1 MGRQAAQRET
11 YGVERVNALS
21 DGVFAIILTLLVLDL
36 EVPDP
41 AAGDA
46 VLAEIGRNW
55 HVFVAWTISFLAVA
69 RFWLVHHAVMAGL
82 ERCHTVTIAL
92 NFAVLGV
99 ASLVPFTADVLG
111 NSRMV
116 EPWSTA
122 VFALDFAL
130 LSIALGLLAHHV
142 VTEPS
147 LARSGAARGSLPGY
161 RRHHLVVLPVISLA
175 AAVLA
180 FSNPVAAL
188 AILAAEFLVAAW
200 YLARPSG
207 PREGEAGVAAT
218 RRRWRRAP
226 VAG

>member
-1 MGRQAAQRET
+1 
-11 YGVERVNALS
+11 
-21 DGVFAIILTLLVLDL
+21 
-36 EVPDP
+36 
-41 AAGDA
+41 
-46 VLAEIGRNW
+46 
-55 HVFVAWTISFLAVA
+55 
-69 RFWLVHHAVMAGL
+69 
-82 ERCHTVTIAL
+82 
-92 NFAVLGV
+92 
-99 ASLVPFTADVLG
+99 
-111 NSRMV
+111 
-116 EPWSTA
+116 
-122 VFALDFAL
+122 
-130 LSIALGLLAHHV
+130 